1 MLTEKRDIDQLFREK
16 LGEFSQDP
24 PMYVWTNIR
33 TKLNSRKRERRFAY
47 LKIAGIAAAIFLAF
61 LAGWL
66 STDPAQKGASPQ
78 NEVAISREKVKSDNQ
93 SKFPSLKPEIKG
105 NKEIGNKVEMLEP
118 TTTIPAPASLAPS
131 IPSKLS
137 SLATFA
143 PDASVIANDKL
154 LLQKKGDLVLFET
167 EKDFLD
173 HFNQDFKIVKQ
184 LTNWFKSVGKDS
196 LKEKHSFANKAPIEP
211 SKKLL
216 AEGQV
221 VPNIQKPSKSS
232 GRWSIKAEFS
242 PVFNNQAQNSGQA
255 GVQNDFYL
263 GLTGN
268 VPPQETKT
276 ENTVSGGMMAGYK
289 VNKRL
294 VIKSGIAYNNLKQ
307 TTSNISIMSANQG
320 LNFSGSSALA
330 TTPTGQVSLNK
341 VSGNQM
347 ESVLNSSAQLD
358 NKAVY
363 TVGSQL
369 KQELRFL
376 EIPVQA
382 TYKLV
387 DRKVS
392 MGLTGGLS
400 TNILIGNKAILS
412 ENGNQ
417 VGDGETS
424 GMRNVVYSG
433 TVGLEMGYELTNRIT
448 LTVEPRLKH
457 FLNSLSGNKS
467 IHYKPSQMEIVTGLA
482 YSFN

>member
-1 MLTEKRDIDQLFREK
+1 MLTGKRDIDQLFKEK
-16 LGEFSQDP
+16 LGDFGLEP
-24 PMYVWTNIR
+24 PMYVWTNIQ
-33 TKLNSRKRERRFAY
+33 TNLNSRKRERRFAY

-66 STDPAQKGASPQ
+66 TTNPAQMGAAPKNTVARNDDKLHDPAKPAT
-78 NEVAISREKVKSDNQ
+78 
-93 SKFPSLKPEIKG
+93 LKPEIIG
-105 NKEIGNKVEMLEP
+105 NKVIGNKVEMSVP
-118 TTTIPAPASLAPS
+118 TS
-131 IPSKLS
+131 IIAVVDTKVSSKLS
-137 SLATFA
+137 NLATFS
-143 PDASVIANDKL
+143 PDASVITNVQSLSQNKE
-154 LLQKKGDLVLFET
+154 DLVLFET

-184 LTNWFKSVGKDS
+184 LTNWLKSVNKDS
-196 LKEKHSFANKAPIEP
+196 LKEERSFANKVPVEP
-211 SKKLL
+211 LKKLL
-216 AEGQV
+216 ADGPV
-221 VPNIQKPSKSS
+221 VPNIQKSSNSS

-242 PVFNNQAQNSGQA
+242 PVINNQIQNSGQA
-255 GVQNDFYL
+255 GVQNNFYV
-263 GLTGN
+263 GVSGN
-268 VPPQETKT
+268 YQPQETKT
-276 ENTVSGGMMAGYK
+276 ENTISGAMMAGYQ
-289 VNKRL
+289 VNRRL

-307 TTSNISIMSANQG
+307 TTSNISIMSVNQG
-320 LNFSGSSALA
+320 FNISGGSALA
-330 TTPTGQVSLNK
+330 STPSGQVSLNK

-347 ESVLNSSAQLD
+347 ESVLNSSSQLD

-363 TVGSQL
+363 TIGSQL

-392 MGLTGGLS
+392 MGLTGGIS
-400 TNILIGNKAILS
+400 TNILIGNKAVLS

>member
-16 LGEFSQDP
+16 LGEFGQEP
-24 PMYVWTNIR
+24 PMYVWTNIQN
-33 TKLNSRKRERRFAY
+33 KLNSRNRERRFAY

-66 STDPAQKGASPQ
+66 STNPAQKGAAPQ
-78 NEVAISREKVKSDNQ
+78 NTVARNDDKLHDQAN
-93 SKFPSLKPEIKG
+93 PATLKPEIIG
-105 NKEIGNKVEMLEP
+105 NKEIGNKVEMSVP
-118 TTTIPAPASLAPS
+118 TSVIAVADTKVSF
-131 IPSKLS
+131 KLS
-137 SLATFA
+137 NLATFA
-143 PDASVIANDKL
+143 PDVSVITNDNS
-154 LLQKKGDLVLFET
+154 LLQKKGDLALFET

-184 LTNWFKSVGKDS
+184 LTNWFKSVDKDS
-196 LKEKHSFANKAPIEP
+196 LKEERSFVNKAPVEP
-211 SKKLL
+211 FKKLL
-216 AEGQV
+216 ADGSV
-221 VPNIQKPSKSS
+221 VPNIQNFSKSN

-242 PVFNNQAQNSGQA
+242 PVFNNQAQNNGQA
-255 GVQNDFYL
+255 GVQNNFYL
-263 GLTGN
+263 GVSGN
-268 VPPQETKT
+268 YQPQVTKT

-294 VIKSGIAYNNLKQ
+294 VIKSGIAYNSLKQ
-307 TTSNISIMSANQG
+307 TTSNISIMSATDQG
-320 LNFSGSSALA
+320 LNFSGNSALA
-330 TTPTGQVSLNK
+330 STPSGQVSFNK
-341 VSGNQM
+341 VTGNQM
-347 ESVLNSSAQLD
+347 EAVLSSSAQLD

-363 TVGSQL
+363 TLGSQL

-392 MGLTGGLS
+392 LGLTGGIS

>member
-1 MLTEKRDIDQLFREK
+1 MLTEKRNIDQLFKEK
-16 LGEFSQDP
+16 LGEFEQDP
-24 PMYVWTNIR
+24 PLYVWTNIQS
-33 TKLNSRKRERRFAY
+33 KLHSRKSERRFVF

-66 STDPAQKGASPQ
+66 TTNPLQKGIDPQ
-78 NEVAISREKVKSDNQ
+78 NNVASVKEDVKPNNQ
-93 SKFPSLKPEIKG
+93 SKVLPLNPEIKG
-105 NKEIGNKVEMLEP
+105 NKVE
-118 TTTIPAPASLAPS
+118 TAVTSTVAPENTSS
-131 IPSKLS
+131 GSSKLS

-143 PDASVIANDKL
+143 PNASVVSNDL
-154 LLQKKGDLVLFET
+154 SLMQKKDDLVLFET

-173 HFNQDFKIVKQ
+173 PFRQNLKIVKQ
-184 LTNWFKSVGKDS
+184 LTDWFKSVGKDS
-196 LKEKHSFANKAPIEP
+196 QKVERSFVNKAPIEP
-211 SKKLL
+211 FKKYV
-216 AEGQV
+216 ADAQV
-221 VPNIQKPSKSS
+221 TPNAHISTKNS

-242 PVFNNQAQNSGQA
+242 PVFNNQGQNSGQA
-255 GVQNDFYL
+255 GTLNNYYV
-263 GLTGN
+263 GLSGN
-268 VPPQETKT
+268 ALPQETKT
-276 ENTVSGGMMAGYK
+276 ENTISAGMVAGYK

-294 VIKSGIAYNNLKQ
+294 VIKSGVMYSNLKQ
-307 TTSNISIMSANQG
+307 TTSNISLMNTSQVTG
-320 LNFSGSSALA
+320 LTGSSALA
-330 TTPTGQVSLNK
+330 STPSGQVSLNK
-341 VSGNQM
+341 VTGSQM
-347 ESVLNSSAQLD
+347 ESVLSSSALLD

-369 KQELRFL
+369 KQELRYI

-392 MGLTGGLS
+392 MGLNGGIS
-400 TNILIGNKAILS
+400 TNILVGNKALLS

-417 VGDGETS
+417 VGEGETS
-424 GMRNVVYSG
+424 AMRNVVYSG

-448 LTVEPRLKH
+448 LTVEPRFKH

>member
-1 MLTEKRDIDQLFREK
+1 MLTEKRDIDQLFKEK
-16 LGEFSQDP
+16 LGEFEQEP
-24 PMYVWTNIR
+24 PLFVWTNIQSQLDSHKIATR
-33 TKLNSRKRERRFAY
+33 LTY
-47 LKIAGIAAAIFLAF
+47 LKVAGIAAAICLAF
-61 LAGWL
+61 VAGWI
-66 STDPAQKGASPQ
+66 STNPVHKGAAPQ
-78 NEVAISREKVKSDNQ
+78 NDVARNVDKPLDQAK
-93 SKFPSLKPEIKG
+93 PTTLKPEIEE
-105 NKEIGNKVEMLEP
+105 NKEIGNKVEILVSTVTPE
-118 TTTIPAPASLAPS
+118 AALLVAA

-143 PDASVIANDKL
+143 PDVSSITNDNP
-154 LLQKKGDLVLFET
+154 LLQKKGDLALFET

-173 HFNQDFKIVKQ
+173 HFRQDFKIVKQ
-184 LTNWFKSVGKDS
+184 LTDWLKSVDKDS
-196 LKEKHSFANKAPIEP
+196 MRDERSFTNKVPVEPFKE
-211 SKKLL
+211 LL
-216 AEGQV
+216 ADGSA
-221 VPNIQKPSKSS
+221 VPNFQKPSKSN

-242 PVFNNQAQNSGQA
+242 PVFNNQVQNSGQA
-255 GVQNDFYL
+255 GVQKDFYL
-263 GLTGN
+263 GVSGN
-268 VPPQETKT
+268 YQPQVTKT

-294 VIKSGIAYNNLKQ
+294 VIKSGIAFNNLKQ
-307 TTSNISIMSANQG
+307 TTSNISIMSVNQG
-320 LNFSGSSALA
+320 LNYSGNSALA
-330 TTPTGQVSLNK
+330 STPSGQVSLNK
-341 VSGNQM
+341 VTGNQM

-392 MGLTGGLS
+392 MGLTGGIS
-400 TNILIGNKAILS
+400 TNILIGNKAILN

-424 GMRNVVYSG
+424 SMKNVVYSG

-448 LTVEPRLKH
+448 LTVEPRLKQ